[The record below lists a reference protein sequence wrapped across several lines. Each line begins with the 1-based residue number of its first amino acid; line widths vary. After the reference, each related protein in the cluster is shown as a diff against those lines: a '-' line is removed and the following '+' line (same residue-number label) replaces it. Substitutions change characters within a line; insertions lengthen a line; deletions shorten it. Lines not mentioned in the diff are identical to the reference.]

1 MVSVTIVERT
11 PSRDHHEPLRAA
23 SSVWGPLVLL
33 WEACDQGWFVYGPDG
48 RLVHENRAL
57 LQLLHRRPDPGR
69 SSFVADV
76 VPSAR
81 RSFERRWAELRSGQR
96 ALVEALLPVELH
108 GTTSAFR
115 LAMVGLD
122 VQGGRVVVGT
132 LRRPVAP
139 SEPVAGTTRLEEV
152 LGRVLSELL
161 AVAPVEHDGSDPPEP
176 SLSARQREVMEL
188 LLAGECTSA
197 IATRLSVSPHTVR
210 NHTKAIFRAL
220 GVHSQ
225 AELIHRHRC
234 SPPTPTA

>member
-1 MVSVTIVERT
+1 MAAVTVVERT
-11 PSRDHHEPLRAA
+11 PSGEHRPLPCVA
-23 SSVWGPLVLL
+23 SSVWGPLVPL
-33 WEACDQGWFVYGPDG
+33 WESCDQGWFVYGPDG

-69 SSFVADV
+69 TSFVAEV

-81 RSFERRWAELRSGQR
+81 RGFERRWAELRSGRR

-108 GTTSAFR
+108 GTTSA
-115 LAMVGLD
+115 LQLTMVGLD

-132 LRRPVAP
+132 LRRPVAT
-139 SEPVAGTTRLEEV
+139 SEPAGAATRVEEV

-161 AVAPVEHDGSDPPEP
+161 AVAPEEQDGSHPPEA
-176 SLSARQREVMEL
+176 SLSTRQREVMEL
-188 LLAGECTSA
+188 LVAGECTSA
-197 IATRLSVSPHTVR
+197 IATHLSVSPHTVR

-225 AELIHRHRC
+225 AELIHRHRR
-234 SPPTPTA
+234 SPPTPTD

>member
-1 MVSVTIVERT
+1 MAVVTFADCS
-11 PSRDHHEPLRAA
+11 PSRDHPPLPYAA
-23 SSVWGPLVLL
+23 PSVWVSLVPL

-57 LQLLHRRPDPGR
+57 LHLVRRRPDPGR
-69 SSFVADV
+69 TRFVAEV

-81 RSFERRWAELRSGQR
+81 RGFDSRWADLRAGRR
-96 ALVEALLPVELH
+96 ALVKALVPVELD
-108 GTTSAFR
+108 GGTSA
-115 LAMVGLD
+115 LHVTMVGLD
-122 VQGGRVVVGT
+122 LEGGRVVIGT
-132 LRRPVAP
+132 LRRPTVIA
-139 SEPVAGTTRLEEV
+139 EAATGANRVEEV

-161 AVAPVEHDGSDPPEP
+161 AVAPDAPDGPRPPEAM
-176 SLSARQREVMEL
+176 LSARQREVMEL
-188 LLAGECTSA
+188 LVAGACTSA
-197 IATRLSVSPHTVR
+197 IASRLSVSPHTVR